1 MIQILY
7 EDEWLIICV
16 KPVGVLSQCDG
27 QEDLPALLK
36 KQLNGD
42 IYALHR
48 LDRNVGGVMAFAR
61 TAKAAAALSQ
71 QICQGTFV
79 KRYLAVVQG
88 MPNPASG
95 EMCDLLFKDSRKGKS
110 FVVDRPRKGTKE
122 ARLSYQTVESTRDKE
137 KSLVMVR
144 LFTGRTHQIRVQFA
158 SRKMPLLGDGKYG
171 SRDKGCDIALW
182 SHRLTF
188 HHPVSGEELHF
199 ELMPDMSEYPWNMFA
214 YQGEIPIVPE

>member
-16 KPVGVLSQCDG
+16 KPVGVFSQCDG

-42 IYALHR
+42 IYAIHR

-122 ARLSYQTVESTRDKE
+122 ARLSYQTVES
-137 KSLVMVR
+137 
-144 LFTGRTHQIRVQFA
+144 
-158 SRKMPLLGDGKYG
+158 GDGILPIRPFILY
-171 SRDKGCDIALW
+171 I
-182 SHRLTF
+182 LT
-188 HHPVSGEELHF
+188 GWR
-199 ELMPDMSEYPWNMFA
+199 SEIMR
-214 YQGEIPIVPE
+214 